1 MVYDITFIY
10 QQTVCFVTADVA
22 FGFRLEQQ
30 SAAVMATKRKS
41 LFENEIE

>member
-10 QQTVCFVTADVA
+10 EQTVCFVTADIV

-30 SAAVMATKRKS
+30 SAAVMATRRKS
-41 LFENEIE
+41 LFED